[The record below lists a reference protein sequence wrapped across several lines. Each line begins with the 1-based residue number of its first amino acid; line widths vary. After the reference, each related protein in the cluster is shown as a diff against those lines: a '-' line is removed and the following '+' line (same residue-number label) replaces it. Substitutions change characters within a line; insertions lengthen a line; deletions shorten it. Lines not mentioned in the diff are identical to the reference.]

1 MSAALEVVGLFA
13 GYGGASAIRDIS
25 FSLGPGEILSIV
37 GPNGAGKTTTLSS
50 VIGVVKPSS
59 GHVRLMGEDITGL
72 TAHRVARRG
81 ACLIPDNRGL
91 FPDLTVSEHLQ
102 MAVRS
107 PVRKKAVEVEP
118 ISPDEVQNAF
128 PQLEALRK
136 RPCGLLS
143 GGEQQMLAIAK
154 SLLLS
159 PRVLLIDE
167 LSLGLAPVIVSRLL
181 PAVQQI
187 AKSTNMSVVIVE
199 QHYKLA
205 LAVADQGLVLNHGEV
220 VLQGSARSLLAD
232 PQALQDAYL
241 GAAHGNPTIA

>member
-1 MSAALEVVGLFA
+1 MTATLEVAGLFA
-13 GYGGASAIRDIS
+13 GYGGAPAIRDIS

-50 VIGVVKPSS
+50 VTGVIKPSS
-59 GHVRLMGEDITGL
+59 GRVRLMDEDITGL
-72 TAHRVARRG
+72 AAHRVARRG
-81 ACLIPDNRGL
+81 GCLIPDNRGL

-102 MAVRS
+102 MALRS
-107 PVRKKAVEVEP
+107 AVRKKAAEP
-118 ISPDEVQNAF
+118 IPPEQVQEAF

-154 SLLLS
+154 TLLLS

-167 LSLGLAPVIVSRLL
+167 LSLGLAPVIVSKLL
-181 PAVQQI
+181 PSVQQI
-187 AKSTNMSVVIVE
+187 AKSTKMSVVVVE

-220 VLQGSARSLLAD
+220 VLQGPARDLLAD

-241 GAAHGNPTIA
+241 GAAHGHQDIA